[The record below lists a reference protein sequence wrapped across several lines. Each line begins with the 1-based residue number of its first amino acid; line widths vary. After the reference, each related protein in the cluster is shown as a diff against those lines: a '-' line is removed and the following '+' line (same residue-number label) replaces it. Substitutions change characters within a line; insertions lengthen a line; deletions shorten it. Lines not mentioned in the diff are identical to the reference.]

1 MDSNFVQPPASPTL
15 SAQPGITPSDKDVD
29 AVAVGVRTCVVDFLG
44 ARIQQLFADADDL
57 LFSMSERA
65 SSSQDQRHYLDTM
78 RVLRK
83 QQSVIKERFEGAL
96 AGLFA
101 PVRPRLVPKQDP
113 AELETQTLT
122 LQSSEQL
129 EEELAIANME
139 AKASGLFREA
149 LYELER
155 RLPALAPATRVRA
168 NFDVLAPRALC
179 TAFQRALA
187 DTDVEFPIKLVI
199 YKLFDRL
206 VVSALGELYESL
218 LALLETRGIR
228 YVAPS
233 RRGAPTVGQDQA
245 RSMVDAQTAAMLQ
258 GFMTASVPQMT
269 QMPNGGGGD
278 GYPSAGVGYP
288 AGPVPALPAG
298 YTGQAGNWGA
308 LRSGATDHSLAQDL
322 ANIARGDHPVDLA
335 GHHAAALLRRMQL
348 VGGML
353 NGVLADPYLPSGTRA
368 AIDTLRFP
376 LIKAAL
382 SDASFFSTPTHPVRA
397 LLDDVATMAAG
408 SRTSPQSRQSQVEEL
423 IHQLREQ
430 IDVQAALVRSAL
442 AQAEPLS
449 DEAAESF
456 LDAQIE
462 QTRRRRRAVIDKI
475 RQRVG
480 LELDQQRQA
489 RELPKSADTL
499 LRSAW
504 APMMGLALLRHG
516 PDSEAWGAGAQL
528 LKRVLEAL
536 SKESSPEAI
545 DQLCVDLDQS
555 LCAAGLSPEKIAGM
569 VRAFR
574 EECRIAEPEPDTDVP
589 VADAAA
595 EPVQLSV
602 SEPPAEGS
610 STQNSESIIS
620 SPVPAPSVSEV
631 EARVKESP
639 ATPASAPPITLTRT
653 ECLRRL
659 LTPGQWFRVHDHI
672 AGVARWMRMSERGT
686 GRGLIGFSE
695 FNERNNLSVPLQQF
709 VDDLVHRRSDP
720 IDPSP
725 AMTQA
730 LECLALLEA
739 RTSVGR
745 SQA

>member
-1 MDSNFVQPPASPTL
+1 MDSNFVQPPASQTL
-15 SAQPGITPSDKDVD
+15 SAQPPITPSDKDVD

-44 ARIQQLFADADDL
+44 ARIQQLLADADDL
-57 LFSMSERA
+57 LFSMTERA

-83 QQSVIKERFEGAL
+83 QQSVIKERFNGAL

-101 PVRPRLVPKQDP
+101 PVKPRLVPKHDS
-113 AELETQTLT
+113 AEAETPTLT

-187 DTDVEFPIKLVI
+187 DTDIEFPLKLVI

-218 LALLETRGIR
+218 LALLETKGIR
-228 YVAPS
+228 HVASS
-233 RRGAPTVGQDQA
+233 RRGASATDHGSA

-258 GFMTASVPQMT
+258 GFTAASMP
-269 QMPNGGGGD
+269 QMPNGSGGNVH
-278 GYPSAGVGYP
+278 PTTGVGYP
-288 AGPVPALPAG
+288 AGPGTALPAG
-298 YTGQAGNWGA
+298 YTGQAGNWGGMW
-308 LRSGATDHSLAQDL
+308 SGATDHSLAQDL

-335 GHHAAALLRRMQL
+335 GHHATALLRRMQL

-423 IHQLREQ
+423 ILQLREQ

-442 AQAEPLS
+442 TQAEPLS

-456 LDAQIE
+456 LDAQID

-536 SKESSPEAI
+536 SKSSSAEVI
-545 DQLCVDLDQS
+545 DQLCVDLDRS
-555 LCAAGLSPEKIAGM
+555 LCAAGLSPERISGM

-574 EECRIAEPEPDTDVP
+574 EECRIAEPELETDVP
-589 VADAAA
+589 VVDAPA
-595 EPVQLSV
+595 EPAQLQAL
-602 SEPPAEGS
+602 ELPAEGS
-610 STQNSESIIS
+610 GTRDSESIIS
-620 SPVPAPSVSEV
+620 SHSPVPSAPEGD
-631 EARVKESP
+631 ARVKDSP
-639 ATPASAPPITLTRT
+639 ATPASAAPITLTRT

-709 VDDLVHRRSDP
+709 VEDLVHRRSDP

-725 AMTQA
+725 AMIHA

-739 RTSVGR
+739 RTSAVR
-745 SQA
+745 S